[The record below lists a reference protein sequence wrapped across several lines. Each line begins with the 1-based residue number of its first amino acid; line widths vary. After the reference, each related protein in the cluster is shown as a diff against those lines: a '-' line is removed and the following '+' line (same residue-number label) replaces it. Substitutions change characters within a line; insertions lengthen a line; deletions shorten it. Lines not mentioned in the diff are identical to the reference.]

1 MNKQFAFPAGNAA
14 ILPGITDRQNWT
26 FHDWQ
31 TYAAAGQTSL
41 TFFGAGSSGRSLEDT
56 NFPGS
61 GGSLPAGF
69 TFVLQEIQF
78 MFQPGTTV
86 PVAKFGADVEPL
98 FVRDVYA
105 VGRNGLVQLD
115 YGPKTFVQEG
125 PLCRFPCDTRMVGVV
140 AAAAAGEVA
149 DAQTLIQYAQ
159 WGGRP
164 FRVADL
170 RIDPLQPLK
179 VQALW
184 PNGVVAL
191 PSTVAGRLGC
201 FMRGTLT
208 RNAS

>member
-1 MNKQFAFPAGNAA
+1 MNKQFAFPAGNPA

-26 FHDWQ
+26 FFDWQ
-31 TYAAAGQTSL
+31 TYAAAGQTAL
-41 TFFGAGSSGRSLEDT
+41 TFFQSGSAGRTLEDT

-61 GGSLPAGF
+61 GALPAGF
-69 TFVLQEIQF
+69 RFVLQELQF
-78 MFQPGTTV
+78 LFQPGVTV

-105 VGRNGLVQLD
+105 AGRAGLAQLD

-125 PLCRFPCDTRMVGVV
+125 PLCRFPPDTRMVGVV

-159 WGGRP
+159 WGGRT

-170 RIDPLQPLK
+170 LIDQLQPIK

-184 PNGVVAL
+184 PNGAVAL

-201 FMRGTLT
+201 FMRGTLS